1 MDPSGPLVSRKTLRR
16 LLLLL
21 LFIALVFVFRKLMP
35 LLAFFV
41 AFERILGISS
51 GWLVRRAHLRHR
63 TAVLLLS
70 VVLFGAINGA
80 LLIGA
85 GRAVHTLVTMRHT
98 LPERVAM
105 LRQEALYQRIQEHLP
120 SAERLVEAAE
130 HHAQEAV
137 ELLWLASHLVLYSLA
152 GFILAVVFLVEREE
166 LGQFW
171 RSIDPRSIQG
181 TLLRWFGHVAE
192 ALLVTLQFQ
201 LVVAAVNAVL
211 TFPILLVVGIPHA
224 AALTFIIFLSGLVP
238 VAGNLIAGGVLAL
251 LAYRAQGWIGVGVFM
266 ALTFLLHKIESYYL
280 NPRLA
285 MRHVRL
291 PAFLLVVSL
300 LLWEHLLGFIGLFI
314 SFPFLYVAIK
324 IRNELRIDEDGAA
337 QPADSTALMG

>member
-1 MDPSGPLVSRKTLRR
+1 MTPSGPLVSRKTLRR

-21 LFIALVFVFRKLMP
+21 LFIALVYVFRKLLP

-41 AFERILGISS
+41 AFERLLGISS
-51 GWLVRRAHLRHR
+51 EWLARRASLRHR
-63 TAVLLLS
+63 SAVLLVSL
-70 VVLFGAINGA
+70 VLFGVINGA
-80 LLIGA
+80 LLVGA
-85 GRAVHTLVTMRHT
+85 GRAVHTLVSMRHT

-105 LRQEALYQRIQEHLP
+105 LRQEVLYQRIQAHLP

-130 HHAQEAV
+130 QHAQEAV
-137 ELLWLASHLVLYSLA
+137 EILWLASHLVLYSLA
-152 GFILAVVFLVEREE
+152 GFILAMVFLLEREE

-171 RSIDPRSIQG
+171 RSIDPRSIPG

-211 TFPILLVVGIPHA
+211 TFPILLLVGIPHA

-238 VAGNLIAGGVLAL
+238 VAGNLIAGGVLTL
-251 LAYRAQGWIGVGVFM
+251 LAYRAQGWIGVGVFLV
-266 ALTFLLHKIESYYL
+266 LTFLLHKIESYYL

-300 LLWEHLLGFIGLFI
+300 LLWEHLLGFIGFFI
-314 SFPFLYVAIK
+314 SFPFLFIAIK
-324 IRNELRIDEDGAA
+324 IRNEFRVDEDAPS
-337 QPADSTALMG
+337 QSPDSAVLMG